1 MKKTIIAM
9 SLALLLTAT
18 AFAEEVDRT
27 IDASSDG
34 HIDVSNISGS
44 VTVHG
49 WTRNSVEVT
58 GTLGRNVEELI
69 LERDGD
75 KVLIKVKVP
84 RRGGR
89 GIESDLRISV
99 PQNSS
104 LDVGAVS
111 ADIDVSDINGEQSL
125 HTVSGDVTTEYTG
138 GDMTAETVSG
148 DVEVSGNNAD
158 GEVDASTV
166 SGDVTLF
173 RVSGKVE
180 AESVS
185 GDVVVDEGSFERAE
199 LGTVNGEIVFQG
211 ELRDGGKLSVE
222 TVNGSVD
229 IDFVGDVSAR
239 FSVDTFNGGINNCF
253 GPKAERTSKYAP
265 GWELEF
271 SEGDGSGRVE
281 VSTMNGRVSICKK

>member
-1 MKKTIIAM
+1 MKKTIIAT
-9 SLALLLTAT
+9 SLACLLTAT
-18 AFAEEVDRT
+18 AYAEEVDRT

-34 HIDVSNISGS
+34 HVDVSNISGS

-49 WTRNSVEVT
+49 WTRDSVEVT

-111 ADIDVSDINGEQSL
+111 ADIDVSDITGEQSL
-125 HTVSGDVTTEYTG
+125 HTVSGDVTTEYSG
-138 GDMTAETVSG
+138 ADVGAESVSG
-148 DVEVSGNNAD
+148 DVEVSGNNAA

-185 GDVVVDEGSFERAE
+185 GDVVVDEGAFERAE

-211 ELRDGGKLSVE
+211 ELQDDGKLSVE

-281 VSTMNGRVSICKK
+281 VSTMNGRVNICKK